1 MRQAFCS
8 RDEDGHIQRNS
19 SGEKVV
25 VLREWAFL
33 LGPQRVA
40 SRRQS
45 TGRADWEK
53 LPWTGH
59 LCFLFTRAWEIGRL
73 RSYYKKERKI
83 NLVRGI
89 LDECRC
95 YHTDWVRGAGEPLGW
110 DEKFD
115 INRDQWPEQL
125 GRGVLPGDPTDWGG
139 GETEDGTIYIYID
152 STQECKRKT
161 YICVYI
167 YVHEKLHMYIHT
179 LGGVG
184 WLRGCRLSWVPTPPQ
199 RTPPNL
205 APT

>member
-1 MRQAFCS
+1 MGEEVVDLWEAEDPPDDDYVVEQATSSSISASNPWVLYEAGIICS

-25 VLREWAFL
+25 VLREWASL

-40 SRRQS
+40 LRRQS
-45 TGRADWEK
+45 IGRADWEK

-59 LCFLFTRAWEIGRL
+59 LCYLFSRAWEIGRL
-73 RSYYKKERKI
+73 RSYYKKEGKI

-95 YHTDWVRGAGEPLGW
+95 CHTDWLRGAGEPLGW

-125 GRGVLPGDPTDWGG
+125 GRGCYLGTQPIGGG
-139 GETEDGTIYIYID
+139 GETEDGTIYIYI
-152 STQECKRKT
+152 
-161 YICVYI
+161 
-167 YVHEKLHMYIHT
+167 
-179 LGGVG
+179 
-184 WLRGCRLSWVPTPPQ
+184 
-199 RTPPNL
+199 
-205 APT
+205 